1 LANSARSFWP
11 PRPPLLL
18 LAGVIAIALV
28 VMARSASV
36 AHAAPA
42 IAVSLLC
49 ACGALLFFA
58 ALCFRAKGVAVAA
71 ILCMLSS
78 RAFVDSATLGL
89 ESALGYLLIAAWLYG
104 YTKAPSAEGSR
115 ARSVAISLG
124 LAALLFVNRADSL
137 LLVVPAVGV
146 QIFGLL
152 RSEPPREW
160 LSTLLVGAAPALAWL
175 VFASFTSSS
184 PVANEAW
191 AAGADGSAARMQGF
205 SHLVQAARGDPVTP
219 LLIAMALVGTPL
231 FCAVRSDWRLAPVA
245 LGVVLSLLYVVAIG
259 GDVMLGSSLAASF
272 FLSVMLLTLL
282 DAPTWKKWRRLGSAF
297 TVVVCI
303 GLSLLSPLSP
313 WRAAVAY

>member
-1 LANSARSFWP
+1 
-11 PRPPLLL
+11 
-18 LAGVIAIALV
+18 
-28 VMARSASV
+28 MARSASV

-160 LSTLLVGAAPALAWL
+160 LPTLLVGAAPALVWL
-175 VFASFTSSS
+175 AFASFISSA
-184 PVANEAW
+184 PVATEVW
-191 AAGADGSAARMQGF
+191 GAGAWGAGGDGSAAGVQGF
-205 SHLVQAARGDPVTP
+205 SHLVQAVRGDPVTP

-231 FCAVRSDWRLAPVA
+231 FCAVRSDWRLAPVV
-245 LGVVLSLLYVVAIG
+245 LGVVLSLLYAVASR
-259 GDVMLGSSLAASF
+259 GDVMLSSSLAASF